1 LRAKATTLAPV
12 RHKMLDNGTTN
23 PAAGAGYNGD
33 LAIQSVLHFLSSHGW
48 AGRIARMA
56 IIRQMH
62 GQLQLISINAGGAP
76 QVNLP
81 CLLPTFSHRKLQR
94 LVNLVEL
101 SRGATRVVPHVGQS
115 GHWAMWPN
123 LGSKV
128 PVT

>member
-1 LRAKATTLAPV
+1 
-12 RHKMLDNGTTN
+12 MFDNGATN

-56 IIRQMH
+56 IIRPMQST
-62 GQLQLISINAGGAP
+62 SIDFNQRGGGASSESS
-76 QVNLP
+76 V
-81 CLLPTFSHRKLQR
+81 PTADIQPSQTLTAG
-94 LVNLVEL
+94 NLVEL